1 MTFLA
6 IGIWTH
12 VVFDKDNL
20 GEILGFETRVFVWT
34 SVTLA
39 YVIIHYALL
48 RFSFWLVHIFPRWF
62 HLTPVASLVGIL
74 VCEPIFIHIMTHMGV
89 FEPFSMSK
97 IIIFVGRDIIIL
109 GLLEFI
115 FATLIIQIV
124 TTLPS
129 HAHFSKR
136 AKDSSAN
143 LLNLSHPLMIPFGT
157 HNVSAQDILVI
168 KSEDHYCHLQTA
180 QKTFFERKRLI
191 DIVNIL
197 PSTLGMQVH
206 RSFWVA
212 HKFVKGI
219 RLEGQKTVVITK
231 DGQEI
236 SASRKLRSQLIEL
249 YPKLNED

>member
-115 FATLIIQIV
+115 FATLIIPIV
-124 TTLPS
+124 HSAFACAFFKTCLRQFRESFEFIAPVNDTIW
-129 HAHFSKR
+129 HAQCQRTRHIGYK
-136 AKDSSAN
+136 
-143 LLNLSHPLMIPFGT
+143 I
-157 HNVSAQDILVI
+157 
-168 KSEDHYCHLQTA
+168 
-180 QKTFFERKRLI
+180 
-191 DIVNIL
+191 
-197 PSTLGMQVH
+197 
-206 RSFWVA
+206 
-212 HKFVKGI
+212 
-219 RLEGQKTVVITK
+219 
-231 DGQEI
+231 
-236 SASRKLRSQLIEL
+236 
-249 YPKLNED
+249 